1 MTSMK
6 TWFEQMWRNEARRAT
21 RLEAL
26 PLIVYNWDA
35 SRPASLP
42 VRDISFRGMYLVT
55 DERWYPNTL
64 IMMTLVRTDTTET
77 DRSIQLMGRIART
90 GADGVGFEFILLQ
103 RPGGV
108 APIFEVGFIPNRQ
121 TIRFWPGFL
130 KQALISPPA
139 TAPASCPRN
148 QARAIGAG
156 CAAHPRADA
165 AGITGRWGWSARRP
179 WCRARCTAG
188 CRTRS
193 RSAAAA

>member
-55 DERWYPNTL
+55 DELWYPNTL

-90 GADGVGFEFILLQ
+90 GADGVGFEFILPSARRRADSKRLYPEQ
-103 RPGGV
+103 ADDKVLAR
-108 APIFEVGFIPNRQ
+108 
-121 TIRFWPGFL
+121 FL
-130 KQALISPPA
+130 KQALS
-139 TAPASCPRN
+139 
-148 QARAIGAG
+148 
-156 CAAHPRADA
+156 A
-165 AGITGRWGWSARRP
+165 AGDRTSLLSA
-179 WCRARCTAG
+179 
-188 CRTRS
+188 
-193 RSAAAA
+193 